1 MIDLVV
7 RGGTLVTPNGQR
19 QADVAIEG
27 GRIRAVSPDVAG
39 GAEEIDARGLHVLPG
54 VIDVHVH
61 FNEPGRTEW
70 EGAATGSRAL
80 AAGGGTLFFDMPLNS
95 TPCTVNAREFD
106 RKRAALEASSI
117 TDFGLWGGLVPGS
130 VPDMAEM
137 ADRGVVGFKA
147 FMCHSGLAEFPR
159 ADDVTL
165 FDGLRE
171 AARLGRPVAVHA
183 ESEELTRGLAERVT
197 VADGARLPGLAPG
210 PRRAR
215 GDPAGAAAGEGGA
228 RAAAHRPCQ
237 LRPRCRARGG
247 GPGPG
252 RRRVDRNLPSLS
264 VFHRRGC
271 GAAGDG
277 REVCTATANA
287 PTSSRRCGTS
297 SLRGH
302 VDIVAS
308 DHSPAPPSM
317 KGGDF
322 LAAWGGIAGVQS
334 TLAVLLDRGCHQRR
348 LPVERVTSLLAAE
361 PARRF
366 KFAGKGSLAE
376 GMDADLAL
384 VDLNGQ
390 CTLAPGDL
398 HQRHPVSPYLGRS
411 FRGRVRQT
419 IRRGETIFRDG
430 QISASSRRPPRPPT
444 VTGARMSD
452 VVITAGP
459 FTLTARFEAAAP
471 LTAAAFRKVLP
482 LEEKLIHV
490 RWSGEST
497 WIPLGDLAVGVPF
510 ENATSYPSPGEVLLY
525 PGGVSE
531 TEILIPYGRTNFAS
545 KAGQLAGNHFLTIVS
560 GAEHLR
566 ELGRLTLWQG
576 AQPILIRAA

>member
-1 MIDLVV
+1 
-7 RGGTLVTPNGQR
+7 
-19 QADVAIEG
+19 
-27 GRIRAVSPDVAG
+27 
-39 GAEEIDARGLHVLPG
+39 
-54 VIDVHVH
+54 
-61 FNEPGRTEW
+61 
-70 EGAATGSRAL
+70 
-80 AAGGGTLFFDMPLNS
+80 
-95 TPCTVNAREFD
+95 
-106 RKRAALEASSI
+106 
-117 TDFGLWGGLVPGS
+117 
-130 VPDMAEM
+130 MAEM

-171 AARLGRPVAVHA
+171 AARLGLPVAVHA
-183 ESEELTRGLAERVT
+183 ESDELTRGLAERVT
-197 VADGARLPGLAPG
+197 SPTARAFLDSRPVVAELEAIQRALLLAKEARAPLHIVHVSSGRGVALAAEA
-210 PRRAR
+210 RAR
-215 GDPAGAAAGEGGA
+215 GVDVSIETCPHYLFFTDEDVERLGTVAKCAPPLRASDEQQALWDELAA
-228 RAAAHRPCQ
+228 
-237 LRPRCRARGG
+237 
-247 GPGPG
+247 
-252 RRRVDRNLPSLS
+252 
-264 VFHRRGC
+264 
-271 GAAGDG
+271 
-277 REVCTATANA
+277 
-287 PTSSRRCGTS
+287 
-297 SLRGH
+297 GH

-308 DHSPAPPSM
+308 DHSPAPPAM

-334 TLAVLLDRGCHQRR
+334 TLAVLLDRGCHQRQ
-348 LPVERVTSLLAAE
+348 LPIERVTSLLAAE

-366 KFAGKGSLAE
+366 DIAGKGALAE

-384 VDLNGQ
+384 VDLHGQ
-390 CTLAPGDL
+390 GTLAPGDL

-411 FRGRVRQT
+411 FRGRVRRT

-430 QISASSRRPPRPPT
+430 QHLRLEPRPPRPPT

-452 VVITAGP
+452 IVIIAGP

-482 LEEKLIHV
+482 LEERLIHV

-531 TEILIPYGRTNFAS
+531 TEILIRVRAHEFRQQGRTARRQSLPHHRLRRRAS
-545 KAGQLAGNHFLTIVS
+545 ARAGTADAVAG
-560 GAEHLR
+560 GAADSDQ
-566 ELGRLTLWQG
+566 GRLSSTGLNWMRG
-576 AQPILIRAA
+576 